1 MYVPNAFAPD
11 GINNTFG
18 PKGQFFQFDQ
28 FEMTIYNRWGE
39 QVYLTN
45 DINKGWDG
53 TVDGEDAATG
63 SYVYM
68 IRYRDGDGEEKR
80 RKGSVTLIR

>member
-18 PKGQFFQFDQ
+18 PKGQFFDYTQ

-39 QVYLTN
+39 QVHLTN
-45 DINKGWDG
+45 DINQAWDG
-53 TVDGEDAATG
+53 TVDGKDASSGT
-63 SYVYM
+63 YVYI
-68 IRYRDGDGEEKR
+68 IRYKDGEGKEKSK
-80 RKGSVTLIR
+80 KGTLTLIR